1 MSTQVLDAAGS
12 LTELDRWTA
21 FRASREDGLRQ
32 PHDWLS
38 VSGFLWVSEEPA
50 QLAPV
55 PGTWWVSGDAVH
67 VRASAADGLEI
78 LAADGTATVLDG
90 ETSLSLGEA
99 VGQRL
104 ARFGDDV
111 LVEALLRGGYYAL
124 RLRDPQ
130 APARTS
136 FDGVPTFDYDPSWR
150 IPVRFEPYEAVRKV
164 TVNAAAPGL
173 TQVAA
178 TVGEIVFERD
188 GVEHR
193 LVATSRGEGWAAS
206 FSDETSG
213 VETSAWRSVPIEG
226 DATSGEGIVDFNYA
240 TNYPYAFSDFGT
252 CPAPVKANQL
262 ALAVRAGELA
272 PAGRTGVPPTSGGPT
287 ALPGPQR

>member
-12 LTELDRWTA
+12 LTQLDRWSA
-21 FRASREDGLRQ
+21 FRTSREDGLRQ
-32 PHDWLS
+32 SHDWLS
-38 VSGFLWVSEEPA
+38 VAGFLWVSDEPA
-50 QLAPV
+50 VLAPV
-55 PGTWWVSGDAVH
+55 PGTWWVSADAVH
-67 VRASAADGLEI
+67 VRAAAADGLEI
-78 LAADGTATVLDG
+78 LAADGSATLLDG

-99 VGQRL
+99 GGQRF
-104 ARFGDDV
+104 ARFGQDV
-111 LVEALLRGGYYAL
+111 IAEVLLRGGYYAL

-130 APARTS
+130 APALAS
-136 FDGVPTFDYDPSWR
+136 FDGVPTFDYDPTWR
-150 IPVRFEPYEAVRKV
+150 IPVRFEPYDEVRKV
-164 TVNAAAPGL
+164 TVGSAAPGL

-213 VETSAWRSVPIEG
+213 SETSAWRSVPIEG
-226 DATSGEGIVDFNYA
+226 DVASGEGVIDFNYA
-240 TNYPYAFSDFGT
+240 LNYPYALSDFGT
-252 CPAPVKANQL
+252 CPSPVSANQL

-272 PAGRTGVPPTSGGPT
+272 PSGRTGVPPTSGGPT